1 MKNVYLTL
9 LLAITFISNAYAAT
23 PKIIEAKG
31 WLESIYATWE
41 PVDGAQSYNIYVS
54 GEGIINCKVD
64 TQLIRQYPSY
74 MRVDIPGLKA
84 GNYVIKIVPVIN
96 NTEGDALLTESLQTI
111 AHDRSGFAFNDNQ
124 EVGAYN
130 LDGTPKNDAQIIYV
144 SQFNSNT
151 VEAQIDGNL
160 YKGLNAILAAKGKGY
175 DKSPLIV
182 RVVGT
187 IKQSQINDLK
197 DNNYIFL
204 GGFNNTQR
212 MIENITIEGIGEDA
226 TLHGFGIGLK
236 RSKNIEIRNLAI
248 MLYGDDAISMD
259 TDNLHIWV
267 HNNDFFYGAPGS
279 DADQAKGDGTIDMKY
294 NSSYITISYNHF
306 WDSGKVMG
314 CGGGTETVP
323 TLYMTFHH
331 NWFDHT
337 DSRNPRLHYT
347 TAHIYNN
354 YYDGVSKYSIGNTT
368 ESSAFVESNYFRNS
382 DRPMMISGQGTDA
395 YNSAKDDYSLKGTFS
410 GQDGGMIKAYNNK
423 MVDVEKFVSHIDH
436 PIQYDAYLASTRDEI
451 VPETYKSVRGE
462 WSYNNFDTKS
472 EMYSCIPESPED
484 AKNKVEL
491 YAGRVNSGDFV
502 WEFNNE
508 VDDKDSEVNQALK
521 DLLINY
527 NSNLI
532 AIQGIDKNDSTDS
545 GDGTDTGEGDSSNTG
560 DQIHNFT
567 ESNTSSSFYTII
579 GSTSTS
585 KGTVVYQ
592 DMTLT
597 RALKMGSSARVNFT
611 TNEVGKLTLVL
622 STATTRPLLINN
634 VPYTQDS
641 DGIINANIEPGSY
654 EIKQGSGSGEP
665 ALFYIVLKNVATGI
679 TTNTSESPIYV
690 QGEIIYNINGERIQ
704 IYNMTGVLLAET
716 TNTKFDASCYPAGL
730 YLIRR
735 MSNNNVLK
743 FVIQ

>member
-1 MKNVYLTL
+1 M
-9 LLAITFISNAYAAT
+9 IF
-23 PKIIEAKG
+23 
-31 WLESIYATWE
+31 
-41 PVDGAQSYNIYVS
+41 
-54 GEGIINCKVD
+54 
-64 TQLIRQYPSY
+64 
-74 MRVDIPGLKA
+74 
-84 GNYVIKIVPVIN
+84 
-96 NTEGDALLTESLQTI
+96 
-111 AHDRSGFAFNDNQ
+111 RS
-124 EVGAYN
+124 
-130 LDGTPKNDAQIIYV
+130 
-144 SQFNSNT
+144 
-151 VEAQIDGNL
+151 
-160 YKGLNAILAAKGKGY
+160 
-175 DKSPLIV
+175 
-182 RVVGT
+182 
-187 IKQSQINDLK
+187 
-197 DNNYIFL
+197 
-204 GGFNNTQR
+204 
-212 MIENITIEGIGEDA
+212 
-226 TLHGFGIGLK
+226 
-236 RSKNIEIRNLAI
+236 
-248 MLYGDDAISMD
+248 
-259 TDNLHIWV
+259 
-267 HNNDFFYGAPGS
+267 
-279 DADQAKGDGTIDMKY
+279 
-294 NSSYITISYNHF
+294 
-306 WDSGKVMG
+306 
-314 CGGGTETVP
+314 
-323 TLYMTFHH
+323 
-331 NWFDHT
+331 
-337 DSRNPRLHYT
+337 
-347 TAHIYNN
+347 
-354 YYDGVSKYSIGNTT
+354 
-368 ESSAFVESNYFRNS
+368 
-382 DRPMMISGQGTDA
+382 
-395 YNSAKDDYSLKGTFS
+395 
-410 GQDGGMIKAYNNK
+410 
-423 MVDVEKFVSHIDH
+423 
-436 PIQYDAYLASTRDEI
+436 
-451 VPETYKSVRGE
+451 
-462 WSYNNFDTKS
+462 
-472 EMYSCIPESPED
+472 
-484 AKNKVEL
+484 
-491 YAGRVNSGDFV
+491 
-502 WEFNNE
+502 E